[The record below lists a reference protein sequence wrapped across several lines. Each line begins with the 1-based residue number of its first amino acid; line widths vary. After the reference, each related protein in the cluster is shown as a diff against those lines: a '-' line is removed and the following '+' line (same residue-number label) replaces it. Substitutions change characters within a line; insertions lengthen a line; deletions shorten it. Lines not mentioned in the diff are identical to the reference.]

1 MERINELLK
10 DNEDMEYIYNNL
22 EKEFMIYVLEDYVN
36 IKMCCKEKTKKY
48 FQSENGKKRN
58 REAQKRYYYKKNNI
72 YHEKYNPQG
81 IKKKRKNARK
91 E

>member
-10 DNEDMEYIYNNL
+10 NNEDMEYIYNNL

-36 IKMCCKEKTKKY
+36 IKMCSREKTKKY
-48 FQSENGKKRN
+48 FQSEKGKKRN

-72 YHEKYNPQG
+72 YHDKYNPGG